1 MCNCW
6 AGGPIFSSVCPRPTD
21 NLISKSPTS
30 LLGVTLEDIL
40 RITPR
45 RVAFSALA
53 AMASA
58 ALLAGCAS
66 APAVTKPTASPVVK
80 DFLPCMVSD
89 SGGFDDH
96 SFNQIGLEGLQ
107 SAAKALGVKEKHVQ
121 SNADSDYAPN
131 IANLVAQ
138 KCTLIIT
145 VGFLLADATKAAAEA
160 NPDIKFA
167 TIDDSSTDAANV
179 QPITFRSDE
188 AAFLGGYAAA
198 SYTKTGVVGTFGG
211 ISIPPVNIFL
221 EGYAEGVAY
230 YNKQKNKSVKV
241 VGWNT
246 STQTGSFTGGFAA
259 GTEAKAAAQAEID
272 QNADVIF
279 PVGGP
284 IYQSAAQ
291 AISDS
296 GKKIAMVGVDADV
309 YYTDTTVRSIL
320 LTSVEKG
327 VGTSVAAVVKESA
340 ADKFTKTPFVGDLK
354 NNGVGLA
361 PFHDFKSKVDS
372 GLSKELD
379 TVKADIISGKITVG
393 TTN

>member
-1 MCNCW
+1 M
-6 AGGPIFSSVCPRPTD
+6 
-21 NLISKSPTS
+21 SKSSGS
-30 LLGVTLEDIL
+30 LSGVILEDIL
-40 RITPR
+40 RITAR
-45 RVAFSALA
+45 RVAVSALA
-53 AMASA
+53 MVASG

-66 APAVTKPTASPVVK
+66 APKATTPSATPAVKG
-80 DFLPCMVSD
+80 FLPCMVSD

-107 SAAKALGVKEKHVQ
+107 SAAKELGVKEKHVQ
-121 SNADSDYAPN
+121 SNADTDYAPN

-145 VGFLLADATKAAAEA
+145 VGFLLADATKAAAAA

-167 TIDDSSTDAANV
+167 TIDDSSTDADNV

-188 AAFLGGYAAA
+188 SAFLGGYAAA
-198 SYTKTGVVGTFGG
+198 SYSKTGVVGTFGG

-230 YNKQKNKSVKV
+230 YNKQKNKDVKV

-246 STQTGSFTGGFAA
+246 DTQTGSFTGGFAA

-291 AISDS
+291 AIKDS
-296 GKKIAMVGVDADV
+296 GKSIVMIGVDADV
-309 YYTDTTVRSIL
+309 YYTDTTVRDIL

-327 VGTSVAAVVKESA
+327 VGTSVAAVVKEAA
-340 ADKFTKTPFVGDLK
+340 ADKFTKTPFVGDLANK
-354 NNGVGLA
+354 GVGLA
-361 PFHDFKSKVDS
+361 PFHNFESKVDP
-372 GLSKELD
+372 GLAKELE
-379 TVKADIISGKITVG
+379 TVQADIISGKITVG
-393 TTN
+393 K

>member
-1 MCNCW
+1 M
-6 AGGPIFSSVCPRPTD
+6 
-21 NLISKSPTS
+21 
-30 LLGVTLEDIL
+30 
-40 RITPR
+40 RITAR
-45 RVAFSALA
+45 RVAVSGLA
-53 AMASA
+53 TIATA

-66 APAVTKPTASPVVK
+66 APTATKPTASPVVK
-80 DFLPCMVSD
+80 NFLPCMVSD
-89 SGGFDDH
+89 NGGFDDH

-107 SAAKALGVKEKHVQ
+107 AAAKELGIKEKHVQ
-121 SNADSDYAPN
+121 SNADTDYAPN

-138 KCTLIIT
+138 KCSLIIT
-145 VGFLLADATKAAAEA
+145 VGFNLADATKAAAAA
-160 NPDIKFA
+160 NPNINFA

-179 QPITFRSDE
+179 QAITFRSDQS
-188 AAFLGGYAAA
+188 AFLGGYAAA
-198 SYTKTGVVGTFGG
+198 SYSKTGVVGTFGG

-230 YNKQKNKSVKV
+230 YNKQKGKNVKV

-246 STQTGSFTGGFAA
+246 ATQTGSFTGGFAA
-259 GTEAKAAAQAEID
+259 GTDAKAAAQAEID

-291 AISDS
+291 AIKDS
-296 GKKIAMVGVDADV
+296 GKSIVMIGVDADV
-309 YYTDTTVRSIL
+309 YYTDTTVRDIL

-327 VGTSVAAVVKESA
+327 VGTSVAAVVKQAA
-340 ADKFTKTPFVGDLK
+340 ADKFTKTPYVGDLK

-361 PFHDFKSKVDS
+361 PFHDFASKVDS

-379 TVKADIISGKITVG
+379 TVKADIISGKIVVG
-393 TTN
+393 KS